1 MFHVEQNS
9 IKTYTNVTLES
20 YTCNTFPAAFRDR
33 QRLRIISD
41 SIPADTCRLDSG
53 HNRRPDNS
61 QQKLIL
67 VPTVTTELP
76 LFVVSSIIENP
87 TLVSP
92 SAAVENIVA
101 VSNRPVVPTVV
112 EGPAYRIS
120 RFLHSVLRT
129 LVGTTVQR
137 NRQPALLQNAGASEC
152 ADCKTKPTRRS
163 GKTGWM
169 QGTRRRGRRSILGV
183 CEHCRIECNAA
194 DSPFSRS
201 GLAAEVD
208 KKH

>member
-20 YTCNTFPAAFRDR
+20 YTCNTFPAAFRNR

-67 VPTVTTELP
+67 VPTV
-76 LFVVSSIIENP
+76 
-87 TLVSP
+87 
-92 SAAVENIVA
+92 A
-101 VSNRPVVPTVV
+101 
-112 EGPAYRIS
+112 EGPAYLIS

-137 NRQPALLQNAGASEC
+137 SRQPVLLQNAGASEC
-152 ADCKTKPTRRS
+152 AGCKTKPTRRS

-169 QGTRRRGRRSILGV
+169 QGARRRGRRSILGV
-183 CEHCRIECNAA
+183 CEHCRIERNAA
-194 DSPFSRS
+194 DSLFSRS

>member
-9 IKTYTNVTLES
+9 IKTYTTVTLES
-20 YTCNTFPAAFRDR
+20 YTCNTFPAAFRNR

-101 VSNRPVVPTVV
+101 VSNRSPRRP
-112 EGPAYRIS
+112 
-120 RFLHSVLRT
+120 
-129 LVGTTVQR
+129 
-137 NRQPALLQNAGASEC
+137 
-152 ADCKTKPTRRS
+152 DRS
-163 GKTGWM
+163 GRTCLSNQQIPPLRPPHSGRNDSATQQTARAPSKRRCVRVCRM
-169 QGTRRRGRRSILGV
+169 QGKTYSPERQNGLDARHTKTRQAQHTGRM
-183 CEHCRIECNAA
+183 
-194 DSPFSRS
+194 
-201 GLAAEVD
+201 
-208 KKH
+208 